1 MLTCFK
7 FLVPLIIQGGGQ
19 RDGGQSFMGVVLICL
34 DVSFAV
40 GSLILLLTMLFLVH
54 APISQRFLFYFAC
67 NNVGGRY
74 FLRQDY
80 TIECF
85 KNAHWEFSIVVI
97 SFSIQILSSSIVQNF
112 IPARKSTSRKGDNGI
127 VIVVGGS
134 YIYHGAPVLS
144 SLAALRCGTD
154 LVYTSVPK
162 INVTPTRAISPNL
175 IVIPLVDQKLTL
187 GAVKKLVGAL
197 PRNLH
202 SATIGMGLAIQE
214 KNSLLYLVKSLLDRD
229 VRLSLDA
236 SALIPEVLPLLANKN
251 VVVTPHSG
259 EFKRLFGD
267 VPPDSQ
273 NERIPLVEQHA
284 LDNGITILLKGP
296 TDIISNG
303 KTTYLCEKNTPA
315 MTVGGTGDVL
325 SGLVAG
331 LLSKNR
337 NSLESAA
344 AASFICGLAGKHVQD
359 KLGLHMTS
367 MDLIDAIPNVMKP
380 FDKII

>member
-1 MLTCFK
+1 LEPQ
-7 FLVPLIIQGGGQ
+7 L
-19 RDGGQSFMGVVLICL
+19 
-34 DVSFAV
+34 
-40 GSLILLLTMLFLVH
+40 
-54 APISQRFLFYFAC
+54 
-67 NNVGGRY
+67 
-74 FLRQDY
+74 
-80 TIECF
+80 
-85 KNAHWEFSIVVI
+85 
-97 SFSIQILSSSIVQNF
+97 LSSSIVENF
-112 IPARKSTSRKGDNGI
+112 IPARKSASRKGDNGI
-127 VIVVGGS
+127 VLVIGGS
-134 YIYHGAPVLS
+134 YIYHGAPILS

-214 KNSLLYLVKSLLDRD
+214 KNSLLHLVESLLNRD

-251 VVVTPHSG
+251 VVVTPHAG
-259 EFKRLFGD
+259 EFKRLFGC
-267 VPPDSQ
+267 VPSDSK
-273 NERIPLVEQHA
+273 NERIQLVEKHA
-284 LDNGITILLKGP
+284 LDNGVTILLKGP

-303 KTTYLCEKNTPA
+303 NTTYLCEKNTPA

-331 LLSKNR
+331 LLSNNR

-344 AASFICGLAGKHVQD
+344 AAAFICGLTGKQVQE

-367 MDLIDAIPNVMKP
+367 MDLIDAIPSIMKP

>member
-1 MLTCFK
+1 MLEPQ
-7 FLVPLIIQGGGQ
+7 L
-19 RDGGQSFMGVVLICL
+19 
-34 DVSFAV
+34 
-40 GSLILLLTMLFLVH
+40 
-54 APISQRFLFYFAC
+54 
-67 NNVGGRY
+67 
-74 FLRQDY
+74 
-80 TIECF
+80 
-85 KNAHWEFSIVVI
+85 
-97 SFSIQILSSSIVQNF
+97 LSSSIVENF
-112 IPARKSTSRKGDNGI
+112 IPARKSASRKGNNGI
-127 VIVVGGS
+127 VLVIGGS
-134 YIYHGAPVLS
+134 YIYHGAPILS

-214 KNSLLYLVKSLLDRD
+214 KNSLLHLVQSLLNRD

-251 VVVTPHSG
+251 VVVTPHAG

-267 VPPDSQ
+267 APSDSK
-273 NERIPLVEQHA
+273 NERIQLVEKHA

-303 KTTYLCEKNTPA
+303 NTTYLCQKNTPA

-331 LLSKNR
+331 LLSNNR

-344 AASFICGLAGKHVQD
+344 AAAFICGLTGKQVQE

-367 MDLIDAIPNVMKP
+367 MDLIDAIPSIMKP

>member
-1 MLTCFK
+1 MEPQL
-7 FLVPLIIQGGGQ
+7 
-19 RDGGQSFMGVVLICL
+19 
-34 DVSFAV
+34 
-40 GSLILLLTMLFLVH
+40 
-54 APISQRFLFYFAC
+54 
-67 NNVGGRY
+67 
-74 FLRQDY
+74 
-80 TIECF
+80 
-85 KNAHWEFSIVVI
+85 
-97 SFSIQILSSSIVQNF
+97 LSSSIVENF
-112 IPARKSTSRKGDNGI
+112 ILARKSASRKGNNGI
-127 VIVVGGS
+127 VLVIGGS
-134 YIYHGAPVLS
+134 YIYHGAPILA

-214 KNSLLYLVKSLLDRD
+214 KNSLLHLVESLLNRD

-251 VVVTPHSG
+251 VVITPHTG
-259 EFKRLFGD
+259 EFRRLFGD
-267 VPPDSQ
+267 TPSDSK
-273 NERIPLVEQHA
+273 NERIQLVEKHA

-303 KTTYLCEKNTPA
+303 NTTYLCQKNTPA

-331 LLSKNR
+331 LLSNNR

-344 AASFICGLAGKHVQD
+344 AAAFICGLTGKQVQD

-367 MDLIDAIPNVMKP
+367 MDLIDAIPSIMKP

>member
-1 MLTCFK
+1 ME
-7 FLVPLIIQGGGQ
+7 
-19 RDGGQSFMGVVLICL
+19 S
-34 DVSFAV
+34 
-40 GSLILLLTMLFLVH
+40 
-54 APISQRFLFYFAC
+54 
-67 NNVGGRY
+67 
-74 FLRQDY
+74 
-80 TIECF
+80 
-85 KNAHWEFSIVVI
+85 
-97 SFSIQILSSSIVQNF
+97 QILSSSIVQNF

-127 VIVVGGS
+127 VLVIGGS

-154 LVYTSVPK
+154 LVYTCVPK

-214 KNSLLYLVKSLLDRD
+214 KNSLLHLVKSLLDRD

-236 SALIPEVLPLLANKN
+236 SALIPEILPILAQKN
-251 VVVTPHSG
+251 VVVTPHAG

-267 VPPDSQ
+267 VPSDS
-273 NERIPLVEQHA
+273 NVERVKLVEENA
-284 LDNGITILLKGP
+284 LKYGITVLLKGP

-303 KTTYLCEKNTPA
+303 KITYLCEKNTPA

-331 LLSKNR
+331 LLSTNR

-344 AASFICGLAGKHVQD
+344 AASYICGLSGKQVQE
-359 KLGLHMTS
+359 KLGFHITP
-367 MDLIDAIPNVMKP
+367 MDLIDSIPNVMKP
-380 FDKII
+380 FDRIV